1 MTHPEPEP
9 IIFIHGLF
17 QGLDAPDAARSLS
30 PMPVL
35 APTYRATGRIS
46 HHDPGDISLD
56 AAPDAIHT
64 PT

>member
-1 MTHPEPEP
+1 
-9 IIFIHGLF
+9 
-17 QGLDAPDAARSLS
+17 
-30 PMPVL
+30 VL
-35 APTYRATGRIS
+35 PPTCRATGRIS